1 MKSNPIILKTY
12 SEFQNPPQN
21 LSISIDPRRFYYIQ
35 RGFLTESMV
44 SAIPGVF
51 RILNESK
58 NNIQAYTLSPWV
70 SNIDIGS
77 SNVGSSSGS
86 SSSSSSSGDTSL
98 SSVVKTKRRYVCMYM
113 CLYVCV

>member
-35 RGFLTESMV
+35 RGFLTESMA

-51 RILNESK
+51 GILNESK

-77 SNVGSSSGS
+77 SNVGGSGS
-86 SSSSSSSGDTSL
+86 SSSSGGDTSS

>member
-1 MKSNPIILKTY
+1 MFYSPLGLMKSNPILLKTF

-44 SAIPGVF
+44 SAVPGVF
-51 RILNESK
+51 GVSEESK
-58 NNIQAYTLSPWV
+58 NNVQAYTLSPWV

-77 SNVGSSSGS
+77 S
-86 SSSSSSSGDTSL
+86 SSSSSGDTS
-98 SSVVKTKRRYVCMYM
+98 SVKTKRR
-113 CLYVCV
+113 